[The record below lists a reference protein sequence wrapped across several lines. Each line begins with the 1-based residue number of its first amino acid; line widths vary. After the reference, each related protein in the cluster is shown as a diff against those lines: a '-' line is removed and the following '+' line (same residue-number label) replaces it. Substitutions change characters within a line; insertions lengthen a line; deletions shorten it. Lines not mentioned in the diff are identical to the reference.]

1 MLNKKNLK
9 LIRKYYK
16 KILFWLTVGIWI
28 NNKIVENSEYNYLN
42 IEV

>member
-1 MLNKKNLK
+1 MLNKKNFK

-16 KILFWLTVGIWI
+16 KILFWLTVSIWI
-28 NNKIVENSEYNYLN
+28 NNKIVENSEYSYLN

>member
-9 LIRKYYK
+9 LMRKYYK
-16 KILFWLTVGIWI
+16 KILFWLTVSIWI
-28 NNKIVENSEYNYLN
+28 NNKIVENSEYSYLN